1 MDPDRWTQIKE
12 IFDAATRCESNRR
25 TALLDR
31 SCGGDAELR
40 AAVESL
46 LGATDAPPG
55 FLEPPIEGGAVN
67 LAVEAAQILPVGRR
81 IGPYEVTGVI
91 ASGGMGTVYRGVRAD
106 GAFDREV
113 AVKVIKPG
121 MATEEMLRRFRRE
134 QQALADLDH
143 PYIARLLD
151 GGTTDGEPDGD
162 PYLVMEYIDGVP
174 INRYC
179 DEHGL
184 SVAERLALFRNVCS
198 AVHYAH
204 QNLLVHRDLK
214 PTNILVTQSGEPK
227 LLDFGIAKLLSGRTG
242 DRATDPT
249 RTGPPLMTPQYAS
262 PEQVRGDPVT
272 TAGDVY
278 SLGVILYELL
288 TGHLPYDLTDKRP
301 GEVERI
307 ITEFA
312 PDPPSTTVSR
322 SASDHGP
329 ARSKPGAPPVD
340 VTATHRLSPERL
352 CRSLRGDLDRLV
364 LAAMHKDPAR
374 RYASAEQLSDDIRC
388 FLEGLPVRAQRDT
401 LEYRT
406 RKFIQRHK
414 AGVAVAT
421 VVILSLVLGF
431 GLATAGFISARAARE
446 EALNQAIRV
455 KVEAERARFEADKAR
470 EARLQAERV
479 SGFLQG
485 MLTVADLRDKQSD
498 LTVRDMLDKAASR
511 VDTELAAETEVR
523 AAIHATIGRSYYA
536 MGLFPQAET
545 HLGAAHKAYLEASA
559 ADPKTIAP
567 ILRELG
573 NAVSANGHYA
583 QAETLLREALSL
595 TETLPGDH
603 RLDVANVEESLAAV
617 LCLEGALAEAQA
629 LARKSLDT
637 MIAIHGT
644 QHEDVAEAMDTLSRV
659 HLGKGTFQEAEDL
672 SRQALSIRR
681 AILEGDHPAIPT
693 SLNNLANVLEMKG
706 EFTQALA
713 LHREAL
719 GLLRIRLGDEHPFV
733 AYSLTNQ
740 ATLLEILGENDEAV
754 ARYREALGILRA
766 VFGDDHPRAAQTAG
780 RLGALLSN
788 MGDYET
794 AEVLQREAL
803 AVRQKH
809 LGSDHVD
816 VANSLL
822 ELGML
827 MHRKGDLAAAETY
840 LREASVIVRSSMGD
854 DHWTVAVCLETLA
867 MVIADR
873 GDPSAAEVM
882 IHQALEIQR
891 RSSAPEHPRIGNFL
905 GSLGAILLQ
914 RGQLAAAESELTKSL
929 QILRGALPVGHWR
942 IALVKSSLGECLV
955 RQQRFDEAEPL
966 LLESLPMLRESR
978 GTSSTAY
985 RRTLTRI
992 IDLYDAWNK
1001 PGEAAEY
1008 RSIGK
1013 PVGAGE

>member
-1 MDPDRWTQIKE
+1 MDPDRWTQIKD
-12 IFDAATRCESNRR
+12 IFDEATRCDASRR
-25 TALLDR
+25 TALIDH

-40 AAVESL
+40 AAVEAL

-67 LAVEAAQILPVGRR
+67 LAVEVAQILPVGRR
-81 IGPYEVTGVI
+81 IGPYQVTGVI

-121 MATEEMLRRFRRE
+121 MATADMLRRFRRE

-143 PYIARLLD
+143 PHIARLLD
-151 GGTTDGEPDGD
+151 GGTTGGEPDGG
-162 PYLVMEYIDGVP
+162 PYLVMEYIDGLP

-249 RTGPPLMTPQYAS
+249 RTGPRLMTPQYAS

-307 ITEFA
+307 ITELT

-322 SASDHGP
+322 SASDQGP
-329 ARSKPGAPPVD
+329 ARSKPGAPSVD
-340 VTATHRLSPERL
+340 VTVTHRLSPERL
-352 CRSLRGDLDRLV
+352 GRSLRGDLDTIV

-388 FLEGLPVRAQRDT
+388 YLEGLPVRAQRDT
-401 LEYRT
+401 LGYRT

-421 VVILSLVLGF
+421 FMILSLVLGF
-431 GLATAGFISARAARE
+431 SLATAGFIQARIEAQRAEHVSA
-446 EALNQAIRV
+446 
-455 KVEAERARFEADKAR
+455 
-470 EARLQAERV
+470 
-479 SGFLQG
+479 FLQG
-485 MLTVADLRDKQSD
+485 MLTVADLHDKQSA

-523 AAIHATIGRSYYA
+523 AEVHATIGRSYYA

-545 HLGAAHKAYLEASA
+545 HLAAAHKAYLEASA
-559 ADPKTIAP
+559 SDRETIAHV
-567 ILRELG
+567 LRELG

-583 QAETLLREALSL
+583 QAETLLRESLSL
-595 TETLPGDH
+595 TEAIRGDR
-603 RLDVANVEESLAAV
+603 RLDVAKVEESLAAV
-617 LCLEGALAEAQA
+617 LFLEGKLPEAQT

-637 MIAIHGT
+637 MIAIHTT
-644 QHEDVAEAMDTLSRV
+644 QHEDVAEAMDTLSSV
-659 HLGKGTFQEAEDL
+659 HLKKGTFQEAENL

-681 AILEGDHPAIPT
+681 AILESDHPAIPAG
-693 SLNNLANVLEMKG
+693 LNNLALVLELKG
-706 EFTQALA
+706 EFTEALA

-719 GLLRIRLGDEHPFV
+719 DLLRIRLGDEHPFV

-740 ATLLEILGENDEAV
+740 AGVLAALGDNDESV
-754 ARYREALGILRA
+754 ARYREALR
-766 VFGDDHPRAAQTAG
+766 VFRVVDNPRAAQAAG
-780 RLGALLSN
+780 GLGALMSII
-788 MGDYET
+788 GDYEA
-794 AEVLQREAL
+794 AETLQREAL
-803 AVRQKH
+803 AVRREH
-809 LGSDHVD
+809 LGDSHFY
-816 VANSLL
+816 VAKSLL
-822 ELGML
+822 ELGKL
-827 MHRKGDLAAAETY
+827 MHLKGDFPAAETY
-840 LREASVIVRSSMGD
+840 LRRALEIVRSNSGD

-882 IHQALEIQR
+882 IREALEIQR
-891 RSSAPEHPRIGNFL
+891 RSSAPEHPRVGTFL

-914 RGQLAAAESELTKSL
+914 RGELAAAESELTKSL
-929 QILRGALPVGHWR
+929 QILRGTLPVGHWR

-955 RQQRFDEAEPL
+955 RQERFDEAEPF
-966 LLESLPMLRESR
+966 LLESLPILRESR

-985 RRTLTRI
+985 RRTLTRM
-992 IDLYDAWNK
+992 IDLYRAWNK
-1001 PGEAAEY
+1001 PDEAAEY
-1008 RSIGK
+1008 RSTSK
-1013 PVGAGE
+1013 VGGSRE

>member
-25 TALLDR
+25 TVLLDR

-121 MATEEMLRRFRRE
+121 MATEDMLRRFRRE

-340 VTATHRLSPERL
+340 VMATHRLSPERL

-421 VVILSLVLGF
+421 FVILSLVLGF

-446 EALNQAIRV
+446 EALNQAARV

-595 TETLPGDH
+595 SETIRGDR
-603 RLDVANVEESLAAV
+603 RLDVAKVEESLAAV
-617 LCLEGALAEAQA
+617 LFLEGELPEAQA
-629 LARKSLDT
+629 LAQKSLDT
-637 MIAIHGT
+637 MIAIHTT
-644 QHEDVAEAMDTLSRV
+644 QHEDVAEAMDTLSSV
-659 HLGKGTFQEAEDL
+659 HLKKGTFQEAEDL

-681 AILEGDHPAIPT
+681 AILDSDHPAIPAG
-693 SLNNLANVLEMKG
+693 LNNLALVLELKG

-719 GLLRIRLGDEHPFV
+719 DLLRIRLGDEHPFV

-740 ATLLEILGENDEAV
+740 AGVLAALGDNDEAA
-754 ARYREALGILRA
+754 ARYREALRIFR
-766 VFGDDHPRAAQTAG
+766 VVDDPRAAQAAG
-780 RLGALLSN
+780 GLGALMSN
-788 MGDYET
+788 IGDYET
-794 AEVLQREAL
+794 AETLQREAL
-803 AVRQKH
+803 AVRREH
-809 LGSDHVD
+809 LGNSHFY
-816 VANSLL
+816 VAKSLL
-822 ELGML
+822 ELGKL
-827 MHRKGDLAAAETY
+827 MHLKGDFPAAETY
-840 LREASVIVRSSMGD
+840 LREALGIVRSNRGD

-867 MVIADR
+867 TVIADR

-891 RSSAPEHPRIGNFL
+891 RSSAPEHPRIGKFL

-955 RQQRFDEAEPL
+955 RQERFDEAEPL

-1001 PGEAAEY
+1001 PDEAAEY
-1008 RSIGK
+1008 RSTSK
-1013 PVGAGE
+1013 AGGGCE